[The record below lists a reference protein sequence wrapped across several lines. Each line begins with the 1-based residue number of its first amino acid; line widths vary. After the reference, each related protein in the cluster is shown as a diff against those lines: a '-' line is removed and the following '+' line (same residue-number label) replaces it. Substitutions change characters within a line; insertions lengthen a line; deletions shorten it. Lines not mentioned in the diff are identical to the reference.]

1 MACNLEAIVTT
12 STLIVNAVRIPLPT
26 SADLDQLRESI
37 IAAIRSGGGFVQVM
51 SMPGVQY
58 DVCVTSG
65 STVIVQTSAAALS
78 FGESIGDWSP
88 MLELDL

>member
-1 MACNLEAIVTT
+1 MTT
-12 STLIVNAVRIPLPT
+12 TTLIVNAFRIPLPAT
-26 SADLDQLRESI
+26 IDLDQLRESI
-37 IAAIRSGGGFVQVM
+37 VAAIRSGGGFVRVM

-65 STVIVQTSAAALS
+65 STVIVHTSAAALS
-78 FGESIGDWSP
+78 FSESISDWSP